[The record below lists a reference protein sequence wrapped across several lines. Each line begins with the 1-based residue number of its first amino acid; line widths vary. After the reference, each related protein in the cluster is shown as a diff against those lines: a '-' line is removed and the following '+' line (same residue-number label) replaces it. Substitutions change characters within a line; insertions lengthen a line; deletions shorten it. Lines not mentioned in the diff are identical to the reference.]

1 MTKTE
6 ILGRTDSGLAIY
18 GLVLNEIYPGET
30 NISMN
35 GWGVELTKN
44 PFNQHRKTLKIMKE
58 GGVYQYFDTELPAFR
73 GGPFDFAALH
83 YRLEGKEL
91 EALLARELFEKSDVR
106 GVLRY
111 EVLRGAQDDMHEVL
125 RSTQDDVRS
134 KGLALPQGFATE
146 VMTARPP
153 ERSEGPRP
161 RRPRIKSSLP
171 LTPSPSR
178 PVRPPERS
186 EGPSEGP
193 RSPSFSFYRSPIKNI
208 TPLQITTLVDVYN
221 LIRSRKYEKQ
231 TLKLR
236 AAQTP
241 EEARKIKAGKF
252 DYVTFSGVFSSRRDT
267 ALVKH
272 SGLMTIDFDHVPDVN
287 KLKKQLLND
296 EYFTTELMFVSPS
309 GDGLKWIIPVDLYL
323 VRHQSYFSAV
333 AAYIRKFYGLEVDK
347 SGRDISR
354 ACFLPH
360 DPEVYINPKY
370 LNQ

>member
-6 ILGRTDSGLAIY
+6 ILGRTESGLAIY

-30 NISMN
+30 TISMN

-91 EALLARELFEKSDVR
+91 EALLAQEIFN
-106 GVLRY
+106 
-111 EVLRGAQDDMHEVL
+111 Q
-125 RSTQDDVRS
+125 
-134 KGLALPQGFATE
+134 PATFSHPAT
-146 VMTARPP
+146 VSRKVP
-153 ERSEGPRP
+153 
-161 RRPRIKSSLP
+161 RPRIKTKVKVAHVEFTSETNPHVILSEAKDPSLP
-171 LTPSPSR
+171 LPHTSYPATFSGHPA
-178 PVRPPERS
+178 PA
-186 EGPSEGP
+186 
-193 RSPSFSFYRSPIKNI
+193 FSFYRSPIKNI
-208 TPLQITTLVDVYN
+208 TPLRITNLVEVYN
-221 LIRSRKYEKQ
+221 LVRSRKYEKQ

-236 AAQTP
+236 EAQTP

-287 KLKKQLLND
+287 KLKKQLLDD

-333 AAYIRKFYGLEVDK
+333 AGYIRKFYGLEVDK

-360 DPEVYINPKY
+360 DPEAYINPKY
-370 LNQ
+370 VNQ